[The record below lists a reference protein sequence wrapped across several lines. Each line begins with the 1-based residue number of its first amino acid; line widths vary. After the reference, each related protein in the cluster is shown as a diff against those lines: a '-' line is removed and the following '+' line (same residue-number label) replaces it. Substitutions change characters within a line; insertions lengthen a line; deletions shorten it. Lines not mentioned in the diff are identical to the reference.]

1 MDQPVPRVND
11 KDVKRI
17 MRRDFPAAQFEDVMA
32 VLDEYGMENWQR
44 EAPRVKLAALKL
56 AHGDLDA
63 LRREIEVAKRDYRD
77 VVAYAEYPEYMQ
89 SVSPSNSLSPK
100 QVQAI
105 IDRDWL
111 QYNRWLNE

>member
-1 MDQPVPRVND
+1 MDQPVPRVTD
-11 KDVKRI
+11 KEVRRI
-17 MRRDFPAAQFEDVMA
+17 AYRDFPAAQFNAVMA

-44 EAPRVKLAALKL
+44 EAHRVKLAALKL
-56 AHGDLDA
+56 AHGDLDE
-63 LRREIEVAKRDYRD
+63 LRRKIEVAKRDYRD